1 METSTSCCL
10 ERQLPWV
17 WIVEALAEF
26 EPVDASLLAGVAST
40 VGELPPNSWCRNAR
54 ERIAFRH
61 LKDLVGTIDEAS
73 TSNSSISL
81 SEQVEHVLLRLH
93 KQMVSAAANGAT
105 SERELLRSDVSRF
118 ILHKRAILPKSALLQ
133 LKDQIGKA
141 GQVSSKFIKEISGL
155 DSGLDSGSPGDSK
168 TQDAIL
174 PSVERETNVCMGKEN
189 IRGGSRKNNLAAK
202 RISKNASIYR
212 KKRTSKKAELASMEN
227 NENSVCV
234 NEVAHFPD
242 KGKLPAVINE
252 ANESS
257 KDPTL
262 QDWQES
268 AILVAD
274 TDTDDSTLP
283 IAKRI
288 KLSTNKTDPKANN
301 LKMAENEAE
310 ILDVS
315 SSEGL
320 HSNEHVDRADDHCT
334 EPEATNTKASN
345 LDKPSSS
352 APVEDI
358 TNVAVKGSF
367 FSFENVLNQ
376 DSDRTD
382 RHFCIKC
389 NGGGKLLICSVNSCS
404 LAVHESCVASA
415 GSFDEAGK
423 FSCPFCSLAQT
434 VAAYCEVKRKVA
446 LVKEKAALAR
456 SGLFK
461 FMSTGHVHR
470 EQSSEN
476 TSMEDLNQPKVVG
489 DINDINE
496 TDILQ
501 LKKKMSNQ
509 CKSGRKHQQE
519 MEVDFDFANS
529 GAFHMGASVSIS
541 NEKKDV
547 SHNRE
552 QVMADENH
560 QDAINFIIQE
570 PPEPSTKSCGDDFRL
585 ENEGRAVINQ
595 ETLKVYVN
603 NNEEKMTEDERP
615 QSPATIGKEI
625 ERGVPTGTNT
635 NTSCVGAAI
644 DQDHASVEKEN
655 AMLRLNEEPIK
666 AYATVETENAAP
678 RQNEEVINAHVSV
691 EMENADLRQNEEPA
705 HGPPSVQNLGLAE
718 ASASES
724 DDSTSYVFRRQQR
737 RVIRHANKSS
747 PHSRRQKIPWTTE
760 EVVKLKEGV
769 RRFSSTDGKNMPW
782 KKILLYGEDVFM
794 GSRTAIDLKD
804 KWRNILSKEGRKALE

>member
-1 METSTSCCL
+1 METSTCCCL

-81 SEQVEHVLLRLH
+81 SEGVEHVLLRLH

-141 GQVSSKFIKEISGL
+141 GQVSSNFIKEISGL
-155 DSGLDSGSPGDSK
+155 DSGSPVDAK

-174 PSVERETNVCMGKEN
+174 PSVERETNVCMKKEN
-189 IRGGSRKNNLAAK
+189 IRGGSRKNHLAAK
-202 RISKNASIYR
+202 RISKNASTYR

-227 NENSVCV
+227 NENSVS
-234 NEVAHFPD
+234 HFPN
-242 KGKLPAVINE
+242 KGKLPAAINE

-262 QDWQES
+262 QDLQES

-288 KLSTNKTDPKANN
+288 KLSTNKNDPKSNN
-301 LKMAENEAE
+301 LKMAENEAQ

-334 EPEATNTKASN
+334 EPEATNTKASH

-352 APVEDI
+352 APVEEI
-358 TNVAVKGSF
+358 TNVAV
-367 FSFENVLNQ
+367 SFENVLNQ

-389 NGGGKLLICSVNSCS
+389 NGGGQLLICSVNGCS
-404 LAVHESCVASA
+404 LAVHKSCVASA

-461 FMSTGHVHR
+461 FMSTGHFHR

-509 CKSGRKHQQE
+509 CKPGSKHQQE
-519 MEVDFDFANS
+519 MEVDFDFANG
-529 GAFHMGASVSIS
+529 GAFHMGASISIS
-541 NEKKDV
+541 NEKKDI

-560 QDAINFIIQE
+560 KDARNFIIQE

-595 ETLKVYVN
+595 ETLKASVK
-603 NNEEKMTEDERP
+603 NNEEKMMEDERP
-615 QSPATIGKEI
+615 QSPATIWKEI
-625 ERGVPTGTNT
+625 ERGVPTGTNA

-666 AYATVETENAAP
+666 AYASVETENAAP
-678 RQNEEVINAHVSV
+678 QQNEEVINVHVSV

-737 RVIRHANKSS
+737 RVIHHANRSS

-760 EVVKLKEGV
+760 EEGV

-782 KKILLYGEDVFM
+782 KKILLYGQDVFM
-794 GSRTAIDLKD
+794 GSRTSIDLKD